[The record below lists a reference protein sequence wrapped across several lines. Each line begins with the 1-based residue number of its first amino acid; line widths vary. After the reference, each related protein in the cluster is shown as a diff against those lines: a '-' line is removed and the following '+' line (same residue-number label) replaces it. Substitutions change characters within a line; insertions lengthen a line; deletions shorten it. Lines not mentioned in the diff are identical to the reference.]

1 MADKIF
7 EYTDVTIEDVNFRI
21 RSEWRVGWQGGPD
34 TIVTAVAVNGKLS
47 GTAGP
52 IEGKLDK
59 VATFREPQRSE
70 LTVILKQQ
78 QASILAQVEAQEQGQ
93 PETQPYPDPEP
104 EALPEEGETPP
115 PSDGENLA
123 NEDTSASTEGGTTGA
138 SEPTNASQ
146 ETQAETTAGTEETTN
161 PNIDG
166 AGNAQSN
173 ALLSQPML
181 REDG

>member
-47 GTAGP
+47 GTATS
-52 IEGKLDK
+52 IEDKLDK

-93 PETQPYPDPEP
+93 PETQPYP
-104 EALPEEGETPP
+104 
-115 PSDGENLA
+115 NL
-123 NEDTSASTEGGTTGA
+123 S
-138 SEPTNASQ
+138 
-146 ETQAETTAGTEETTN
+146 
-161 PNIDG
+161 
-166 AGNAQSN
+166 
-173 ALLSQPML
+173 
-181 REDG
+181 